1 MIIPTTAATA
11 NAIFPNAT
19 ATGAKAA
26 TTPAIALPMAM
37 IGPTI
42 AMAAITPSPPSTH
55 FQCFWIKSK
64 NPFNFWKF
72 SGFEK

>member
-1 MIIPTTAATA
+1 MITPTTSATAAAIFATTTAADA
-11 NAIFPNAT
+11 RAD
-19 ATGAKAA
+19 
-26 TTPAIALPMAM
+26 TTPAIALPMAI

-42 AMAAITPSPPSTH
+42 AIAAITPIPPSTH
-55 FQCFWIKSK
+55 FQCFLIKSK